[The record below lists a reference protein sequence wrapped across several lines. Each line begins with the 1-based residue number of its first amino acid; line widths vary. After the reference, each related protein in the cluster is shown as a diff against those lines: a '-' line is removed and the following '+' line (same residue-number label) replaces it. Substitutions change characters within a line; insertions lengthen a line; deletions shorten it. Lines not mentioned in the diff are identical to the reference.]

1 MRHGDL
7 STRFPTRD
15 AAGPVLAHDRD
26 WAPRR
31 RTAYGAAAGALA
43 ATILLDAIAG
53 TLTAPR
59 AAVWLALSALLLAVL
74 LPPCTTAG
82 DGWLAV
88 RGLLRTRR
96 VRTDLLVSAR
106 FDGAVDRRVLLRD
119 AFGARVAV
127 DPAVLIANPF
137 LWHQLDTGA
146 HHSRAAGLLPD
157 RSALRELSEAI
168 DIAGSR
174 TLLSSSGLL

>member
-1 MRHGDL
+1 MRYGDL
-7 STRFPTRD
+7 PTRSPSRD
-15 AAGPVLAHDRD
+15 ATGPVLAHDRD

-31 RTAYGAAAGALA
+31 RTAYAASACALA
-43 ATILLDAIAG
+43 VTVLLDAIGG
-53 TLTAPR
+53 TLTLPR
-59 AAVWLALSALLLAVL
+59 AAVWVALSALLLAVL
-74 LPPCTTAG
+74 LPPRTTAG

-96 VRTDLLVSAR
+96 VHTDYLVSAR
-106 FDGAVDRRVLLRD
+106 FDGTVDRRILLRD

-168 DIAGSR
+168 DTAGSR
-174 TLLSSSGLL
+174 TLLTSAGLL